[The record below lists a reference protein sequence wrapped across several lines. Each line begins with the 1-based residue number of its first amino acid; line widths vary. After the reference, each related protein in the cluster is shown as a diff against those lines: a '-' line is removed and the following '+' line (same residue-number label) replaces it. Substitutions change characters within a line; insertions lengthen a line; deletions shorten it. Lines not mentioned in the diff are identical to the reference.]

1 MTSTVTR
8 CNTFARRLVLIVL
21 TSVWVPAFAGE
32 WEVQGV
38 VGTEARLFPS
48 KPAHDMQATARV
60 ELTATAMPEFHFASE
75 SGDDRLSII
84 PMLRADSFDG
94 ERSFIDLKE
103 FYWLHVGDRWDLRVG
118 IDRVFWGVTE
128 SRHLVDIVNQKDFSG
143 DLTEED
149 QLGQPMVNLG
159 VQTAAGDFNLLVMP
173 RFRPR
178 RFPGEEDRL
187 RPGIVIDNDNEIYLN
202 GVDANH
208 IDTAL
213 RFFNVVGDYDIGLA
227 WFRGISR
234 EPSFLPRP
242 NALGQLR
249 LLPVYEEIDQVS
261 ADIQLTRGAF
271 LWKLEAIKRWTLD
284 DDFFA
289 MVAGIEYT
297 LFNFRDSGD
306 LGLLFEYLHDE
317 RGPFTMPT
325 PFDDDVFIGARYTLN
340 DISDTSL
347 LAGAIVD
354 TGSRASLFS
363 LEFQTRLAGGFT
375 LDIELRTADDD
386 IGDQFDF
393 GIGDD
398 DHVSITL
405 GYAF

>member
-1 MTSTVTR
+1 
-8 CNTFARRLVLIVL
+8 
-21 TSVWVPAFAGE
+21 
-32 WEVQGV
+32 
-38 VGTEARLFPS
+38 
-48 KPAHDMQATARV
+48 
-60 ELTATAMPEFHFASE
+60 
-75 SGDDRLSII
+75 
-84 PMLRADSFDG
+84 MLRADSFDG